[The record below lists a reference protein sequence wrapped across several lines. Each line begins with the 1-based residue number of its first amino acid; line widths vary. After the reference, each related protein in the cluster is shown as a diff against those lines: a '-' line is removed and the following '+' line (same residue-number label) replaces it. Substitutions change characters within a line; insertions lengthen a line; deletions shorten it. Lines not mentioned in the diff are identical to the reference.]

1 MIRQRF
7 KSLSF
12 VLLLVLMTTLSGC
25 GTSGQTGGTEQEHRL
40 VVDLANEPA
49 TLDPGLQ
56 YNTDSY
62 TVYRNIFDN
71 LLRRDSKTLEI
82 QPWVAESWKQEN
94 ENTWTFAIRS
104 DIKFQNGAP
113 LTAQDVAFSIRR
125 ILDKDFKSP
134 QYANYSQITE
144 VNASGNVVT
153 ITTDGPS
160 PSLLAQ
166 LVNLSIVPEKYVKES
181 GNENFNL
188 HPIGSGAYKFSDWQK
203 GVEINLETNPDYW
216 QGKPSISGV
225 RFRFVSNPASRIAD
239 LQSGQADIA
248 LALNADDIEVLKSN
262 NDLQTLSV
270 ATERVAY
277 LALNCLGDSPTK
289 SVNVRQ
295 AIAYG
300 INYESIISSLLKG
313 YGKPVKEVLTP
324 LSFGYD
330 DTVEGYTYNPEKA
343 KQLLKDAGLEK
354 ITIEFPTSPAYDQ
367 RIIQAIQGD
376 LSKVGIDVK
385 IVNSDQATYLKK
397 VQDPAHNW
405 GGIRFGIWSSGT
417 MDAHGTI
424 LPLFRTG
431 TVWSSYSN
439 KEFDAAVTAAG
450 KTTDTAVRLENYK
463 KAFAILQEEV
473 PGIGLWQAY
482 NISAASKHLQWQP
495 DAQEN
500 FFVRDMKW
508 TN

>member
-397 VQDPAHNW
+397 YRILHITGEESASASGRAEPWTPMERYSRFSERERSGAVIP
-405 GGIRFGIWSSGT
+405 IRNLTLLSLPQVKQPIPQSAWKTIKKLSRSCRRKFRASVSGRPT
-417 MDAHGTI
+417 
-424 LPLFRTG
+424 
-431 TVWSSYSN
+431 
-439 KEFDAAVTAAG
+439 
-450 KTTDTAVRLENYK
+450 
-463 KAFAILQEEV
+463 
-473 PGIGLWQAY
+473 
-482 NISAASKHLQWQP
+482 ISAPLRSIFNGSPTPRRISLSGI
-495 DAQEN
+495 
-500 FFVRDMKW
+500 
-508 TN
+508 